1 MDCIME
7 SLGDPA
13 DPHSKPRI
21 FRESLSNI
29 FLKTD
34 SVKSNAM
41 PPKKRMNVSSN
52 VASSNVSSPLSTR
65 KLMPHQLFVR
75 DFLGAD
81 KPQRGL
87 LLYHGLGSGKTCAAI
102 AIAASLVQDDR
113 APQKKVIVMLPANL
127 HTNFDSELQP
137 CGLSSTE
144 VHYIHYN
151 GVSDVAVVRILKDSS
166 FFNNAVIIID
176 EAHNFALAAANG
188 GVLAR
193 FYKRIVD
200 AHDSRVVLLSGTPL
214 VNSPHEVAFIV
225 NMARGVQNAYTI
237 PLQRRL
243 SDTDM
248 QALSKCPY
256 VKNAVSTTIGRALQS
271 AVTIQLAPEHFKYTT
286 TKKSNNKVPVLE
298 TGEDGKDGNRWMDR
312 ATDAVMRIIGDNA
325 GGRTRFPAPERILPL
340 PDDKNAFEARFMDT
354 GKGQIKSDSK
364 AQLESAMSECIS
376 YFEGHD
382 QSLYPALRKFV
393 MVRTHMSRHQFA
405 EYSYQ
410 RALEI
415 RREKAARVR
424 ARISK
429 TSSPG
434 DTGGDGG
441 GGMVYRPFSR
451 AVCNFAFPH
460 DVPRP
465 YKENGGDKYEKQ
477 LSDTIETL
485 SSQYPERLRPSRQ
498 QDNGYTLDTLSP
510 KFANVLRYLTA
521 HPHQMSIVYSQFRT
535 VEGVGIFAS
544 VLKVNGFGVLE
555 CRKDEKTG
563 ELRVHSDVKGAGV
576 RRYMVWGANGK
587 EGDELLLSIYNNK
600 LDGLSASVKKDLKA
614 LNGNG
619 GNRANNKI
627 TNLHGE
633 IVCVLFVSKAG
644 AEGISTSNVREV
656 HVLEPFWHANRIEQ
670 VVGRARRAH
679 SHDGLPSNERNVDV
693 YVHLSTFTAEQ
704 AKLHKDVDQGKSS
717 DEHVHDIAQKK
728 RGILREIQGVMKK
741 VSVNF

>member
-1 MDCIME
+1 
-7 SLGDPA
+7 
-13 DPHSKPRI
+13 
-21 FRESLSNI
+21 
-29 FLKTD
+29 
-34 SVKSNAM
+34 
-41 PPKKRMNVSSN
+41 
-52 VASSNVSSPLSTR
+52 
-65 KLMPHQLFVR
+65 MPHQLFVR
-75 DFLGAD
+75 DYLGAD

-137 CGLSSTE
+137 CGLSGTE

-200 AHDSRVVLLSGTPL
+200 AHDSRVILLSGTPL

-225 NMARGVQNAYTI
+225 NMARGVQKAYTI
-237 PLQRRL
+237 PLQQRL

-248 QALSKCPY
+248 QTLSRCPY

-271 AVTIQLAPEHFKYTT
+271 AVTIQLAPEHFKYAGS
-286 TKKSNNKVPVLE
+286 KKSNRVPILE
-298 TGEDGKDGNRWMDR
+298 TDNDGKWLDR
-312 ATDAVMRIIGDNA
+312 ATDAVMRIIGDHA

-340 PDDKNAFEARFMDT
+340 PDDKNAFEARFMDSE
-354 GKGQIKSDSK
+354 KGQIKPDSK

-415 RREKAARVR
+415 RREQAARVR

-429 TSSPG
+429 ASSG
-434 DTGGDGG
+434 DTGGDG

-477 LSDTIETL
+477 LSDTINTL
-485 SSQYPERLRPSRQ
+485 STQYPERLRLSDTKKP
-498 QDNGYTLDTLSP
+498 DKDIGYTLDTLSP

-555 CRKDEKTG
+555 CHKDEKTG

-587 EGDELLLSIYNNK
+587 DGDELLLSIYNNK
-600 LDGLSASVKKDLKA
+600 LDDLSASVKKDLKA
-614 LNGNG
+614 LTG
-619 GNRANNKI
+619 GGNNKI

-656 HVLEPFWHANRIEQ
+656 HILEPFWHANRIEQ

-704 AKLHKDVDQGKSS
+704 AKLHKDADQGKSS

-741 VSVNF
+741 VSVN